1 VRLRPSTSLSM
12 PSRPTLPE
20 QTSNDRGGPLAGP
33 PRSRAS
39 GAGKRGWKRRVVDYL
54 VVAVLAFM
62 LVLLAV
68 ILYGATNNRWYKV
81 IGVQGASMSPT
92 INRGDLILMTRPE
105 DPQIGDIGVFQ
116 VDGKIVTHRIVDIT
130 PDGEYITQGD
140 ANATP
145 DDWSEAQVR
154 LVGVYRAR
162 IPWVGR
168 FWARP
173 NAP

>member
-1 VRLRPSTSLSM
+1 GSSASSWMMRPTPRRRVRLRPSTSLSM

-92 INRGDLILMTRPE
+92 INRGDPILMTSPE
-105 DPQIGDIGVFQ
+105 DTQIGEVVGYQ
-116 VDGKIVTHRIVDIT
+116 VEGRSVTHG
-130 PDGEYITQGD
+130 DG
-140 ANATP
+140 
-145 DDWSEAQVR
+145 
-154 LVGVYRAR
+154 
-162 IPWVGR
+162 
-168 FWARP
+168 
-173 NAP
+173 